1 MFNYIITFLISKM
14 VIILYQHLVSG
25 LSNNI
30 KHYNKNNGG
39 IIYIYIH
46 AKPNCPFCV
55 CLNIGNNDSML
66 KRNMLMVDH

>member
-1 MFNYIITFLISKM
+1 MFNHIITFLISKM

-25 LSNNI
+25 LSNHI
-30 KHYNKNNGG
+30 KHYNKNNGD
-39 IIYIYIH
+39 IYIY